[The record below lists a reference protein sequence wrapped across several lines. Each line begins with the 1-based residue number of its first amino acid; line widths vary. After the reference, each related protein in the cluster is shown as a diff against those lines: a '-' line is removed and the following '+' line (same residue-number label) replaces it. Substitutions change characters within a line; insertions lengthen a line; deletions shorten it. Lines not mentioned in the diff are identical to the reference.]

1 MRKIIVLLIVIT
13 LYSVDSVGATLKKEP
28 EKKSRISRKY
38 KTKEA
43 KYEAAKTYYAKGAY
57 LSAAQLFEEVYPL
70 YMSHPEG
77 DTILFL
83 FADSYMKNADYLM
96 GAFHFRDYIRRY
108 PQSRRVEEASFL
120 VARCYYLNSPSYNL
134 DQSDSHLA
142 IEHLVSFIDAYPKSA
157 FVETANGMIDTLQTK
172 LAKKDFSIAVM
183 YYNTGNYKS
192 SQICFNNLLKDYPG
206 TAYTE
211 ETLYY
216 LVKNSYEY
224 AQKSV
229 ESKKAERYQMAID
242 NCIRLRALK
251 ADSKFLPEAEKIME
265 ESIKKRD
272 KLLEIK

>member
-13 LYSVDSVGATLKKEP
+13 LYSVDSMGATFKKNP

-43 KYEAAKTYYAKGAY
+43 KYQAAKTYYAKGAY

-70 YMSHPEG
+70 YMSNPEG

-108 PQSRRVEEASFL
+108 PQSPRAEEASFMI
-120 VARCYYLNSPSYNL
+120 ARCYYLNSPPYNL

-142 IEHLVSFIDAYPKSA
+142 IESLETFIDVYPKSS
-157 FVETANGMIDTLQTK
+157 FVELANSMIDTLQTK
-172 LAKKDFSIAVM
+172 LAKKDFNIALM
-183 YYNTGNYKS
+183 YYNTENYKS
-192 SQICFNNLLKDYPG
+192 ALICFNNLLKDYPG
-206 TAYTE
+206 TIYTE
-211 ETLYY
+211 EALYY
-216 LVKNSYEY
+216 LTKNCYEY

-229 ESKKAERYQMAID
+229 ESKKVERYQMAID
-242 NCIRLRALK
+242 YCIRLRALK
-251 ADSKFLPEAEKIME
+251 ADSKFLQETEKMME
-265 ESIKKRD
+265 EAIKKRN
-272 KLLEIK
+272 KILENK